1 MQLKR
6 VMTMTNY
13 QYQGNTYRKK
23 RRVKKK
29 RINKVRFSLFILIC
43 LMLIT
48 GLGIGIKELLTDKVP
63 FSLSISDDLNLEV
76 GISEYQLSLTWDQL
90 NPEDYE
96 NIQIVVDGEQYI
108 LDPDETSFNI
118 ELNKSSYAYQIEF
131 KAKKKGFVFSNTMR
145 TTVQTVADNEELSQT
160 IDEFDLVDSVLTIK
174 QTLKNEELKSVNLK
188 TLVYDLVLPSG
199 DVLETIEPTSVKKEK
214 DNVIIEA
221 AIPLNSIKDY
231 HSLGL
236 KLSFQKS
243 NVTFTTTVKDQS
255 KTNDSSTIAETDL
268 IQAIFENEE
277 LVILNHQLE
286 HYDYETHNFYAES
299 LHVDIDSE
307 SDVIESYQ
315 LVDQNDEVLVDASYE
330 SAGNKA
336 IDLSQLDEGRY
347 FIYFNNIPI
356 YSHKKLSDVWY
367 TVTRNGVSNQ
377 ITLETY
383 QGMLSINV
391 NKVNEQPENVYDIL
405 IDPGHGGLD
414 TGTAF
419 NNLLE
424 SEESLKISEYISNRL
439 SDHGLKVK
447 LTRTEDVDPA
457 GKGNFDY
464 RESPYYDEGRV
475 EQVYRY
481 QAKYMI
487 SNHLNSYDKSL
498 EGFEVYTSV
507 ASTNEW
513 AENVVQALTE
523 AGQEARDSEKSEF
536 RVSEGSYKKY
546 FLCTESDY
554 ASNYGCDNEYMD
566 YLYIIRETGGK
577 ISQSSALLKYN
588 DNYTEIP
595 NYGAETMLIEY
606 AYIDNVKDSEEW
618 KSGWENYGEAVV
630 KATLEYL
637 DIPYQSK

>member
-1 MQLKR
+1 
-6 VMTMTNY
+6 MTNY
-13 QYQGNTYRKK
+13 RYQGNTYRKK
-23 RRVKKK
+23 KRVKKK

-48 GLGIGIKELLTDKVP
+48 GLGIGIKGLLTDKVP
-63 FSLSISDDLNLEV
+63 VSISISDDLNLEV
-76 GISEYQLSLTWDQL
+76 GVSEYQLNLKWNQL
-90 NPEDYE
+90 DTEDYK
-96 NIQIVVDGEQYI
+96 NIQIIVDGEQYI
-108 LDPDETSFNI
+108 LDPNETTFNI
-118 ELNKSSYAYQIEF
+118 ELNKPSHAYQIEF
-131 KAKKKGFVFSNTMR
+131 TAKKKGVVFSNTMK
-145 TTVQTVADNEELSQT
+145 TTVQTVADNEELFQT
-160 IDEFDLVDSVLTIK
+160 IDEFNLIDSVLTIK

-199 DVLETIEPTSVKKEK
+199 DVIETIEPTSVKKEK
-214 DNVIIEA
+214 ENVIVEA
-221 AIPLNSIKDY
+221 AIPLNSINDY

-255 KTNDSSTIAETDL
+255 ENNESALTTKNDSV
-268 IQAIFENEE
+268 QAVFENKE

-286 HYDYETHNFYAES
+286 HYDYKTHNFYAES
-299 LHVDIDSE
+299 LHVDLDSE
-307 SDVIESYQ
+307 SDIIGSYQ
-315 LVDQNDEVLVDASYE
+315 LLNQDDEVFVDTTYE
-330 SAGNKA
+330 SVGNKG

-347 FIYFNNIPI
+347 FIHFNNIPI
-356 YSHKKLSDVWY
+356 YSHTKVSDVWY
-367 TVTRNGVSNQ
+367 TVMRNGVSNQ

-424 SEESLKISEYISNRL
+424 SEESLKISEYIASRL
-439 SDHGLKVK
+439 KDHGLKVK

-457 GKGNFDY
+457 GKGNFNY
-464 RESPYYDEGRV
+464 NESPYYNEGRV

-513 AENVVQALTE
+513 AENVVQALIE
-523 AGQEARDSEKSEF
+523 SGQGSRDSEKSEF

-554 ASNYGCDNEYMD
+554 ESNYGCDNEYMD
-566 YLYIIRETGGK
+566 YLYIIRETGGE

-588 DNYTEIP
+588 DSYTKIP

-618 KSGWENYGEAVV
+618 KSGWKNYGEAVV
-630 KATLEYL
+630 KATLDYL

>member
-1 MQLKR
+1 
-6 VMTMTNY
+6 MTMTNY
-13 QYQGNTYRKK
+13 RYQGNTYRKR

-43 LMLIT
+43 LLLIT
-48 GLGIGIKELLTDKVP
+48 GLGIGVKGLLTDKVP

-76 GISEYQLSLTWDQL
+76 GTSEYQLSLAWDQL
-90 NPEDYE
+90 DTEEYK
-96 NIQIVVDGEQYI
+96 NIQIVIDGEQYI
-108 LDPDETSFNI
+108 LEPDETSFNI
-118 ELNKSSYAYQIEF
+118 ELNEPSHAYQIEF
-131 KAKKKGFVFSNTMR
+131 KAKKKGFVFSKTMKA
-145 TTVQTVADNEELSQT
+145 TVKTIADNEELSQT
-160 IDEFDLVDSVLTIK
+160 IDEFNLVDSVLTIK

-188 TLVYDLVLPSG
+188 TLMYDLVLPSG
-199 DVLETIEPTSVKKEK
+199 DVIETIEPTSVKKEK
-214 DNVIIEA
+214 ENVIVEA
-221 AIPLNSIKDY
+221 AIPLKSINDY

-255 KTNDSSTIAETDL
+255 KNNESAVTAKNDSVKAV
-268 IQAIFENEE
+268 FENKE

-286 HYDYETHNFYAES
+286 HYDYKAHNFYAES

-307 SDVIESYQ
+307 SNVIESYQ
-315 LVDQNDEVLVDASYE
+315 LVNQDDETVVDTTYE
-330 SAGNKA
+330 SVVNKA

-347 FIYFNNIPI
+347 FIHFNNIPI
-356 YSHKKLSDVWY
+356 YSHTKVSDVWY
-367 TVTRNGVSNQ
+367 TVMRDGVSNQ

-383 QGMLSINV
+383 QGMLSLNV

-424 SEESLKISEYISNRL
+424 SEESLKISEYIAIRL
-439 SDHGLKVK
+439 ADHGLKVK
-447 LTRTEDVDPA
+447 LTRTEDIDPA

-464 RESPYYDEGRV
+464 NESPYYDEGRV
-475 EQVYRY
+475 EQAYRY

-487 SNHLNSYDKSL
+487 SSHLNSFDKSL

-507 ASTNEW
+507 ASNNEW

-523 AGQEARDSEKSEF
+523 AGQGSRDSEKSEF

-577 ISQSSALLKYN
+577 ITQSSALLKYN
-588 DNYTEIP
+588 DSYTQIP

-618 KSGWENYGEAVV
+618 KSGWKNYGEAVV

-637 DIPYQSK
+637 DITYQSK

>member
-1 MQLKR
+1 
-6 VMTMTNY
+6 MTNY
-13 QYQGNTYRKK
+13 RYQGNTYKK
-23 RRVKKK
+23 KKRVKKK

-43 LMLIT
+43 LLVIT
-48 GLGIGIKELLTDKVP
+48 GLGIGVKGLLTDKVP
-63 FSLSISDDLNLEV
+63 VSLSISDDLNLEV
-76 GISEYQLSLTWDQL
+76 GVSEYQLSLTWDQL
-90 NPEDYE
+90 DKEDYK
-96 NIQIVVDGEQYI
+96 NIQIAVDGEQYI
-108 LDPDETSFNI
+108 LDPNETSFSI
-118 ELNKSSYAYQIEF
+118 ELNKPSHAYQIEF
-131 KAKKKGFVFSNTMR
+131 TAKKKGFVFSNTMKA
-145 TTVQTVADNEELSQT
+145 TVQTGADNEELSQT
-160 IDEFDLVDSVLTIK
+160 VDEFNLVDSVLIIK

-199 DVLETIEPTSVKKEK
+199 DVIETIEPTSVKKEK
-214 DNVIIEA
+214 ENVIVEA
-221 AIPLNSIKDY
+221 AIPLNSINDY

-255 KTNDSSTIAETDL
+255 KNNKSAVTAKNDSV
-268 IQAIFENEE
+268 QAAFENKE
-277 LVILNHQLE
+277 LVILNHQSE
-286 HYDYETHNFYAES
+286 HYDYKIHNFYAES

-307 SDVIESYQ
+307 SDIIESYQ
-315 LVDQNDEVLVDASYE
+315 LVNQNDEVVVDTPYE
-330 SAGNKA
+330 SVGNIA

-347 FIYFNNIPI
+347 FIHFNNIPI
-356 YSHKKLSDVWY
+356 YSHTKVSDVWY
-367 TVTRNGVSNQ
+367 TVMRNGVSNQ
-377 ITLETY
+377 ITLENY

-424 SEESLKISEYISNRL
+424 SEESLKISEYILNRL

-447 LTRTEDVDPA
+447 LTRTENIDPA

-464 RESPYYDEGRV
+464 NESPYYDEGRV

-498 EGFEVYTSV
+498 AGFEVYTSV

-523 AGQEARDSEKSEF
+523 VGQGARDSEKSEF

-546 FLCTESDY
+546 FLCTESD
-554 ASNYGCDNEYMD
+554 SGCDKEYMD

-577 ISQSSALLKYN
+577 ISQSSTLLKYN
-588 DNYTEIP
+588 DSYTEIP

-618 KSGWENYGEAVV
+618 KSGWKNYGEAVV
-630 KATLEYL
+630 KATLDYL